1 MIAGSIASFFVPES
15 PRYLY
20 SKKDWPKLYQTLTTF
35 AKWNGVK
42 AFGNTKAK
50 KLISSDKSELL
61 ADKQELMV
69 HSEDTRH
76 EGESEKAEYS
86 VLNALRD
93 RRVLIN
99 FISVI
104 ILFSLVS
111 FNFYLLGFYI
121 KYIGGSIYINMIA
134 SAFSDIIGNFSL

>member
-35 AKWNGVK
+35 AKWNGVQ

-50 KLISSDKSELL
+50 KLISSDNSEFL
-61 ADKQELMV
+61 ADKQELMI

-76 EGESEKAEYS
+76 QTESGKVEYS
-86 VLNALRD
+86 VLNTLRD
-93 RRVLIN
+93 RRVLTN
-99 FISVI
+99 FVSII
-104 ILFSLVS
+104 ILFSLMS

-121 KYIGGSIYINMIA
+121 KYIGGNIYINMIA
-134 SAFSDIIGNFSL
+134 FALSDTVGNFSL